1 MAETNYITKLAGQ
14 LYTKMK
20 GDRLD
25 KGLEEKRPSDRI
37 GVFQELLINAIRDS
51 TLCCFNGMPYYYNSR
66 IYVPFGKGTWDAF
79 NSLVLRVADK
89 CGLPPGDKTKLEGVK
104 KVCRGEVSLKPL
116 EVDSSIIVLKNGV
129 LDLNDD
135 MPQLRKFNKKYK
147 QTTQLDFDYNPD
159 EQPYLWTDVFL
170 DAVLDEQSQRVLQ
183 EFMGAIFIDR
193 RKVKLE
199 KMLILYGAGSNGKS
213 VIQQTLIGLLGEDN
227 VKTLAISDLISGAE
241 RKQNIASINGKRLNY
256 CSEMQTKEFGAN
268 ADALKALISGEPF
281 EVRLVYINN
290 FTARNI
296 PLLMANANRIPYMK
310 DTSHGLSRRLII
322 LPFERVI
329 EEDKQDRQLAKKL
342 KAEYPAI
349 LNWMLQGRRRLID
362 NHYQFSETR
371 RLKEIVADAQAEG
384 SSVLQ
389 FMKAKEYS
397 RGIIDADYEI
407 RWLKSEQ
414 LHIAYQK
421 WCVQNGIDPVKQK
434 PFSQTLMEYGY
445 NYRRSSKC
453 SLFGV
458 YVLNPKPIKEEYKKK
473 NENNLVDGMDNLAH
487 WCGVSRQ
494 TIEKMIRNNLLE
506 GCYTKEGRRYWFDL
520 TKSKVAIRR
529 FLRKDKRYDDGRVP
543 RDLKAERRA
552 FNAYMTQ
559 IGEPFRKYDKPDPHA
574 MGIIYVAD
582 EFNYQLDKNDYK
594 RFVKFPTDVEF
605 DSSTAPDIPDEDFVE
620 EEPMEETEQKETK
633 EE

>member
-1 MAETNYITKLAGQ
+1 MAQNTNYIDRMAKS
-14 LYTKMK
+14 LYTDMK
-20 GDRLD
+20 GERLD

-37 GVFQELLINAIRDS
+37 GVFQELLIDAIRES

-104 KVCRGEVSLKPL
+104 KVCRGEVALKPL

-147 QTTQLDFDYNPD
+147 QTTQLDFDYDPD
-159 EQPYLWTDVFL
+159 EQPYYWTEIFL
-170 DAVLDEQSQRVLQ
+170 DRVLPDSVSQRVLQ

-199 KMLILYGAGSNGKS
+199 KMMILYGAGSNGKS

-227 VKTLAISDLISGAE
+227 VKTLAISDLIGGAE

-256 CSEMQTKEFGAN
+256 CSEMQTSEFGKN

-296 PLLMANANRIPYMK
+296 PLLMANANRIPSMK

-322 LPFERVI
+322 LPFEHII
-329 EEDKQDRQLAKKL
+329 EEKDQDRQLPQKL
-342 KAEYPAI
+342 KNEYPAI

-389 FMKAKEYS
+389 FMKAKDYS
-397 RGIIDADYEI
+397 RGIIDVEYDI
-407 RWLKSEQ
+407 RWLKAEQ
-414 LHIAYQK
+414 LYFAYGK
-421 WCVQNGIDPVKQK
+421 WCVENEIVAESQK
-434 PFSQTLMEYGY
+434 KFSQTLKEYGY
-445 NYRRSSKC
+445 NYRRASAG

-458 YVLNPKPIKEEYKKK
+458 YQLNPRPIKEEYKKK
-473 NENNLVDGMDNLAH
+473 DENNLIDGMDNLAH

-529 FLRKDKRYDDGRVP
+529 FLRKDKRYDDGRVS
-543 RDLKAERRA
+543 RDLKAERRS
-552 FNAYMTQ
+552 FNKYMSE

-574 MGIIYVAD
+574 LGIIYVAD
-582 EFNYQLDKNDYK
+582 EFNYQLDKDNYK
-594 RFVKFPTDVEF
+594 EFIKF
-605 DSSTAPDIPDEDFVE
+605 
-620 EEPMEETEQKETK
+620 KG
-633 EE
+633 

>member
-1 MAETNYITKLAGQ
+1 MAQDNNYIDRIAKS
-14 LYTKMK
+14 LYTDMK
-20 GDRLD
+20 GERLD

-37 GVFQELLINAIRDS
+37 GVFQELLIDAIRES

-104 KVCRGEVSLKPL
+104 KVCRGEVALKPL

-227 VKTLAISDLISGAE
+227 VKTLAISELISGAE

-349 LNWMLQGRRRLID
+349 LNWMLQGRRRLIS
-362 NHYQFSETR
+362 NHYQFSETQ

-389 FMKAKEYS
+389 FMKAKDYS
-397 RGIIDADYEI
+397 RGIIDVEYDI
-407 RWLKSEQ
+407 RWLKAEQ
-414 LHIAYQK
+414 LYFAYGK
-421 WCVQNGIDPVKQK
+421 WCVENEIVAESQK
-434 PFSQTLMEYGY
+434 KFSQTLKEYGY
-445 NYRRSSKC
+445 NYRRASEG

-458 YVLNPKPIKEEYKKK
+458 YQLNPRPIKEEYKPA
-473 NENNLVDGMDNLAH
+473 NENNLVEGMDNLAH

-494 TIEKMIRNNLLE
+494 TVEKMLRNNLME
-506 GCYTKEGRRYWFDL
+506 GCYTKEGRKYWFILD
-520 TKSKVAIRR
+520 KSRKAIRR
-529 FLRKDKRYDDGRVP
+529 FQRTKDKRMDDGRVP
-543 RDLKAERRA
+543 RDLKAERRS
-552 FNAYMTQ
+552 FNKYMSE

-582 EFNYQLDKNDYK
+582 EFNYQLDKDNYK
-594 RFVKFPTDVEF
+594 DFIKFKD
-605 DSSTAPDIPDEDFVE
+605 
-620 EEPMEETEQKETK
+620 K
-633 EE
+633 

>member
-1 MAETNYITKLAGQ
+1 MAQNTNYIDRMAKS
-14 LYTKMK
+14 LYTDMK
-20 GDRLD
+20 GERLD

-37 GVFQELLINAIRDS
+37 GVFQELLIDAIRDS

-104 KVCRGEVSLKPL
+104 KVCRGEVVLNPL

-256 CSEMQTKEFGAN
+256 CSEMQTREFGAN

-329 EEDKQDRQLAKKL
+329 EEEKQDRQLAKKL

-349 LNWMLQGRRRLID
+349 LNWMLQGRRRLIA

-389 FMKAKEYS
+389 FMKAKDYS
-397 RGIIDADYEI
+397 RGIIDVEYDI
-407 RWLKSEQ
+407 RWLKAEQ
-414 LHIAYQK
+414 LYFAYGK
-421 WCVQNGIDPVKQK
+421 WCVENEIVAESQK
-434 PFSQTLMEYGY
+434 KFSQTLKEYGY
-445 NYRRSSKC
+445 NYRRASAG

-458 YVLNPKPIKEEYKKK
+458 YQLNPRPIKEEYKRK
-473 NENNLVDGMDNLAH
+473 NENDEIEGMDNLAH

-494 TIEKMIRNNLLE
+494 TIEKALRQGYFKIGEHYR
-506 GCYTKEGRRYWFDL
+506 KEGNRYWFFL
-520 TKSKVAIRR
+520 AQCRVAIRR
-529 FLRKDKRYDDGRVP
+529 FLRAMSKSKQPSDRVSMEV
-543 RDLKAERRA
+543 KAERRK
-552 FNAYMTQ
+552 FNKYMHDN
-559 IGEPFRKYDKPDPHA
+559 GLPFRKYEEPTA
-574 MGIIYVAD
+574 GNTVIYVTD
-582 EFNYQLDKNDYK
+582 EFNYQLDKNDHK

-605 DSSTAPDIPDEDFVE
+605 DPSTAPDIPDEDYAE
-620 EEPMEETEQKETK
+620 EKTEQTTD
-633 EE
+633 

>member
-1 MAETNYITKLAGQ
+1 MAQNNYIDRMAKS
-14 LYTKMK
+14 LYTDMK
-20 GDRLD
+20 GERLD
-25 KGLEEKRPSDRI
+25 KGLDEKRPSDRI
-37 GVFQELLINAIRDS
+37 GVFQELLIEAICES

-79 NSLVLRVADK
+79 NSLVLRVADR
-89 CGLPPGDKTKLEGVK
+89 CGLPAGDKTKLEGVK
-104 KVCRGEVSLKPL
+104 KVCRGEVALKPL

-170 DAVLDEQSQRVLQ
+170 DRVLPDTTCQRVLQ
-183 EFMGAIFIDR
+183 EFLGAIFIDR
-193 RKVKLE
+193 TKVAIH
-199 KMLILYGAGSNGKS
+199 KMLILCGAGRNGKS
-213 VIQQTLIGLLGEDN
+213 VIQQTLIGLLGEEN
-227 VKTLAISDLISGAE
+227 VKTIAISELIGGSK
-241 RKQNIASINGKRLNY
+241 RTYNIASINGKRLNF
-256 CSEMQTKEFGAN
+256 CDEMQKKELSGNPAH
-268 ADALKALISGEPF
+268 LKAIISGSPQ
-281 EVRLVYINN
+281 EVDMKYINN

-296 PLLMANANRIPYMK
+296 PLLMANTNRMPYIS
-310 DTSHGLSRRLII
+310 DPSHGMTSRLII
-322 LPFERVI
+322 IPFDQVL
-329 EEDKQDRQLAKKL
+329 EEHEQDKQLTKKL

-362 NHYQFSETR
+362 NHYQFSETQ
-371 RLKEIVADAQAEG
+371 RLKDIVADAQAEG

-397 RGIIDADYEI
+397 RGIIDVEYDI

-414 LHIAYQK
+414 LFFAYGK
-421 WCVQNGIDPVKQK
+421 WCAENGIVAEKQK
-434 PFSQTLMEYGY
+434 KFSQTLIENGY

-458 YVLNPKPIKEEYKKK
+458 YILNPRPIKEEYKRAD
-473 NENNLVDGMDNLAH
+473 ENNLIDGMDNLAH

-529 FLRKDKRYDDGRVP
+529 FLRKDKRYDDGRVS
-543 RDLKAERRA
+543 RDLKAERRS
-552 FNAYMTQ
+552 FNKYMSD

-582 EFNYQLDKNDYK
+582 EFNYQLDKDNYK
-594 RFVKFPTDVEF
+594 EFIKFKD
-605 DSSTAPDIPDEDFVE
+605 
-620 EEPMEETEQKETK
+620 K
-633 EE
+633 

>member
-1 MAETNYITKLAGQ
+1 MAQNNYIDRMAKS
-14 LYTKMK
+14 LYTDMK
-20 GDRLD
+20 GERLD
-25 KGLEEKRPSDRI
+25 KGLEEKHPSDRI
-37 GVFQELLINAIRDS
+37 GVFQELLIDAIRDS
-51 TLCCFNGMPYYYNSR
+51 TLCCFNGMPYYFNTR

-79 NSLVLRVADK
+79 NSLVLRVADR

-104 KVCRGEVSLKPL
+104 KVCRGEVVLKPL
-116 EVDSSIIVLKNGV
+116 EVDSSVIVLNNGV
-129 LDLNDD
+129 LDLENNTFN
-135 MPQLRKFNKKYK
+135 KFNSKYR
-147 QTTQLDFDYNPD
+147 QVTQLDFDYDPD
-159 EQPYLWTDVFL
+159 AYPYMWTDVFL
-170 DAVLDEQSQRVLQ
+170 DAVLDEQSQKVLQ

-199 KMLILYGAGSNGKS
+199 KMLILHGAGSNGKS

-227 VKTLAISDLISGAE
+227 VKTLAISDLIGGSE

-256 CSEMQTKEFGAN
+256 CSEMQTSEFGKN
-268 ADALKALISGEPF
+268 SDALKALISGEPF

-296 PLLMANANRIPYMK
+296 PLLMANANRVPYMK

-322 LPFERVI
+322 LPFEHIV
-329 EEDKQDRQLAKKL
+329 EEEKQDKQLPQKL
-342 KAEYPAI
+342 KKEYPAI
-349 LNWMLQGRRRLID
+349 LNWMLAGRQRLIA

-371 RLKEIVADAQAEG
+371 RLKQIVADAQAEG

-389 FMKAKEYS
+389 FMKAKDYS
-397 RGIIDADYEI
+397 RGVIDVEYEI

-421 WCVQNGIDPVKQK
+421 WCVQNGIEPVKQK

-445 NYRRSSKC
+445 NYKRASKC

-458 YVLNPKPIKEEYKKK
+458 YVLNPRPIKEEYKRK
-473 NENNLVDGMDNLAH
+473 NENNLVEGMDNLAH

-506 GCYTKEGRRYWFDL
+506 DCFTREGRRYWFDL
-520 TKSKVAIRR
+520 TKSRIAVRR
-529 FLRKDKRYDDGRVP
+529 FLRKDKRYDDGRVT
-543 RDLKAERRA
+543 RDLKAERRK
-552 FNAYMTQ
+552 FNAYMKYN
-559 IGEPFRKYDKPDPHA
+559 ELPFRKYDKQDPHA
-574 MGIIYVAD
+574 VGIIYVND
-582 EFNYQLDKNDYK
+582 DFNYQLDKNDWQQ
-594 RFVKFPTDVEF
+594 FVKFKTDVDF
-605 DSSTAPDIPDEDFVE
+605 DASAAPDIPDEDYAR
-620 EEPMEETEQKETK
+620 EETEETEETQTK